1 MHLKSLL
8 VVALVVAWS
17 GSATAQSAQDS
28 SRAAARELGYSGVD
42 SYQAGDYAAASA
54 KLEKAYNVL
63 KVPSLG
69 LWSARALV
77 KLDRWVEAAERLR
90 QVQTLEPK
98 GGDAPVQQQA
108 MRDAK
113 TELDALL
120 PRIPR
125 LVITLASQPEGEVEL
140 TIDGEPISSALL
152 GEEITVN
159 PGAHTI
165 FARAGALRGSEQVT
179 LAVGP
184 KRQVRLHLSPSDG
197 AQAGAAAGATPTPAE
212 QPRGAPATNSAN
224 VVPGKPVDTRRIAAF
239 TLIGVGAA
247 GVILGAT
254 TGIIAV
260 NKKSQLEH
268 SGSCKGTQCLPDQ
281 TDAVSSYG
289 AFRTISGLSLIA
301 GAALATTGVVV
312 LVTAR
317 SPAEQVG
324 GGSLWLRVS
333 TNGAAI
339 AGTFQ

>member
-17 GSATAQSAQDS
+17 GRATAQSAQDS

-54 KLEKAYNVL
+54 KLEKAYSVL

-90 QVQTLEPK
+90 QVQTLAPK

-108 MRDAK
+108 IHDAK
-113 TELDALL
+113 SELDALL

-140 TIDGEPISSALL
+140 SIDGEPISSALL

-159 PGAHTI
+159 PGAHTV

-197 AQAGAAAGATPTPAE
+197 AQAGAAAGATPTLAE
-212 QPRGAPATNSAN
+212 QPRGAPATNSTN
-224 VVPGKPVDTRRIAAF
+224 VPGKPADTRRIAAF

-289 AFRTISGLSLIA
+289 AFRTISGVSLIA

-312 LVTAR
+312 LVTAL

-333 TNGAAI
+333 THGAAI